1 MKKIKI
7 YKITEPNGEE
17 HISYAPPLS
26 DTNYMLSYWLIAEL
40 GKTLK
45 NQKTGLQLQS
55 VTIPSYRLRD
65 WEEVDI

>member
-7 YKITEPNGEE
+7 YKITESNGEE

-45 NQKTGLQLQS
+45 NQKTGLQL
-55 VTIPSYRLRD
+55 
-65 WEEVDI
+65 